1 MTKDKTVTMSREQ
14 FESWALGKNHPV
26 LGFIDRHWFELG
38 DDQFGYANE
47 YVQGLWVAYRE
58 FAAPVVEPQ
67 CSEVNPQCSELL
79 RTQAPVVERQE
90 PVPYGWHVEWA
101 DSGDNYLFTKVEK
114 RIEVLRLDSD
124 VRVIPLFASPPAPVS
139 VVLPERMQRTAGL
152 TPLVESHV
160 DGWNACL
167 DKVKELNQ

>member
-58 FAAPVVEPQ
+58 FAAPVVE
-67 CSEVNPQCSELL
+67 
-79 RTQAPVVERQE
+79 RQWQ
-90 PVPYGWHVEWA
+90 VA
-101 DSGDNYLFTKVEK
+101 
-114 RIEVLRLDSD
+114 
-124 VRVIPLFASPPAPVS
+124 
-139 VVLPERMQRTAGL
+139 VVLPERMEVPRGDLQPFER
-152 TPLVESHV
+152 VEAKA
-160 DGWNACL
+160 WNACL
-167 DKVKELNQ
+167 DKVKEMNK